1 MPKPVLATAEELRN
15 AEGQLKNEIGR
26 VKSEV
31 EGSVQKSAD
40 ALREEIRSVQVLA
53 GNNATKASD
62 EVKQARTDSKTYT
75 DESLKGL
82 NNSLRALLPPIEQK
96 ILAAQQE
103 TEGKLQAVDT
113 QIRRIIS
120 NELSELAKT
129 FHQQLTSDKEELQ
142 STMENFAKGA
152 AEHTD
157 DTKRELKA
165 NLQEAADKAELDTK
179 KMGETSAAI
188 LVRHTEAQKKIDE
201 KQDERAQRTSNE
213 IYLKL
218 DDLYKL
224 VKECQET
231 TESSTSKVAEEA
243 QHNLAEFRDGA
254 DKQLAFLDEEAR
266 RLRSAMSEV
275 ENTSTRRV
283 EWVIQKVSKK
293 VRPLSP
299 SRAMLHCSWFSP
311 KFDAAGAHGLQ
322 LELQL
327 FRQSDPPVDGEDAG
341 DCAVHLWACKGM
353 NLAYKLYV
361 GKKHV
366 NLEKVFNGRVPYG
379 TKRFCW
385 LREEINKEDDTLTV
399 GVEILEAIRE
409 VQHPVKPPPPPVFEE
424 GESEELR
431 KVKQEQAQKH
441 LDGSVFFY
449 RSVNNRILD
458 QVKHQVEIMQSRM
471 VRKIEWRVENA
482 SLLRRCFPQGEAIC
496 SMAFSAAG
504 VDGMQL
510 IFYPSGYNSATEG
523 FCSLFLFAPAG
534 ATLSCWLSAGTQRRD
549 ASHTFEEPGAFG
561 RTNFC
566 RYESCIDEAEDV
578 IMIALDI
585 QDAQQDMRATVSHPT
600 VQPGDRRTQPEI
612 DGSAPHAIDSVVK
625 LTKVPRAPPGGHQK
639 KAASGALALEER
651 KLLPSLW
658 TAQSL
663 SALGQGQ
670 EAPGYHNFDELKQRG
685 RRGNKNNLSTST
697 AGATMQSSASMPSM
711 GATQGVGRSAMQE
724 DLISPLPSL
733 SRTYGADWERDYPG
747 GADASRGKKGARP
760 RRLRSEASTGSLTT
774 TGTMSM
780 MTA

>member
-1 MPKPVLATAEELRN
+1 MPKPVLATAEEVRN
-15 AEGQLKNEIGR
+15 VEGQLKNEISR

-31 EGSVQKSAD
+31 EASLQRSSDSLK
-40 ALREEIRSVQVLA
+40 EEIRQVQSLA

-62 EVKQARTDSKTYT
+62 EVRQARTDSKTYT

-82 NNSLRALLPPIEQK
+82 NQTLRALLPPIEQK
-96 ILAAQQE
+96 IVESQQKLE
-103 TEGKLQAVDT
+103 EKLQVVDT
-113 QIRRIIS
+113 NIRRTLAK
-120 NELSELAKT
+120 ELSELALT
-129 FHQQLTSDKEELQ
+129 FNQQLQSDKADLQ
-142 STMENFAKGA
+142 TTMDERAKQA
-152 AEHTD
+152 AEMHD
-157 DTKRELKA
+157 DQKREFKAALAQLEEKASNDTK
-165 NLQEAADKAELDTK
+165 T
-179 KMGETSAAI
+179 MGETAAALLI
-188 LVRHTEAQKKIDE
+188 KSQEEQKKIDDN
-201 KQDERAQRTSNE
+201 QDDKARRAQNE
-213 IYLKL
+213 IYLKIDECNKML
-218 DDLYKL
+218 
-224 VKECQET
+224 KELSEASDAGH
-231 TESSTSKVAEEA
+231 ERVAKEA
-243 QHNLAEFRDGA
+243 ADNLSEFRNGA
-254 DKQLAFLDEEAR
+254 DKQLAALDEEAR

-275 ENTSTRRV
+275 ENTPTRRV

-327 FRQSDPPVDGEDAG
+327 FRASDPPVDGEDAG

-385 LREEINKEDDTLTV
+385 LRDEINKEDDTLTV

-409 VQHPVKPPPPPVFEE
+409 VEHPVKPPPPPVFEP

-431 KVKQEQAQKH
+431 KVKQEQAGKH
-441 LDGSVFFY
+441 LEGSVFFY
-449 RSVNNRILD
+449 RTVNNRLLE

-482 SLLRRCFPQGEAIC
+482 SLLRRCFPAGEAIC

-510 IFYPSGYNSATEG
+510 IFYPSGYAGATEG

-566 RYESCIDEAEDV
+566 RFESCISEVEDTV
-578 IMIALDI
+578 MITLDI
-585 QDAQQDMRATVSHPT
+585 EDAQQDMRATVSHPT
-600 VQPGDRRTQPEI
+600 AQPGDRRTQPEI
-612 DGSAPHAIDSVVK
+612 EGSGPHAIDSVVK
-625 LTKVPRAPPGGHQK
+625 LTKVPRGPGHQK
-639 KAASGALALEER
+639 KTAASSGSLALEER
-651 KLLPSLW
+651 RLLPSLW

-663 SALGQGQ
+663 SSLGQS

-685 RRGNKNNLSTST
+685 RRGVKNNLSTST

-711 GATQGVGRSAMQE
+711 AATQGLGRSAMQE

-733 SRTYGADWERDYPG
+733 SRTYGGDWERDY
-747 GADASRGKKGARP
+747 GADSGGGRGKKAVRG
-760 RRLRSEASTGSLTT
+760 RRLRSEASTGSMTT
-774 TGTMSM
+774 TMSM